1 MKTAEKASHTPGP
14 WETKPETDYVPAQ
27 VWADGRQL
35 AEVYGEDRAT
45 RAINA
50 RLMAAAPELLEACEI
65 ALWIRDRIADVSR
78 NVGLTLEEWD
88 QIEAAIRKAKGV
100 PFNCPQCGLPL
111 STTQKFCERCGTACP
126 PFDPAI
132 APLHSRKVPA

>member
-1 MKTAEKASHTPGP
+1 MNTAEKPSHTPGP

-50 RLMAAAPELLEACEI
+50 RLMAAAPELLEAC
-65 ALWIRDRIADVSR
+65 
-78 NVGLTLEEWD
+78 
-88 QIEAAIRKAKGV
+88 AIRKAKGE
-100 PFNCPQCGLPL
+100 L
-111 STTQKFCERCGTACP
+111 
-126 PFDPAI
+126 
-132 APLHSRKVPA
+132 